1 MELLLKIAA
10 GAVTAALCAAVLR
23 KNSPE
28 FALLVMLCA
37 GVWVLIQVVQSMGQ
51 VTRTMTHLVNVAKL
65 DTRVVEPVVKV
76 VGISII
82 TRVTGEVCRSAGDS
96 GIAAVVETAG
106 TVLALAAT
114 LPLVQAVVEMITGL
128 LV

>member
-28 FALLVMLCA
+28 FALLVMLYA
-37 GVWVLIQVVQSMGQ
+37 GVWVLIQVVLSMGQ
-51 VTRTMTHLVNVAKL
+51 VIRIMTHLVNIAKL

-82 TRVTGEVCRSAGDS
+82 TRITREVCRSAGDS
-96 GIAAVVETAG
+96 GIAAIVETAG

-114 LPLVQAVVEMITGL
+114 LPLAQAVVEMITGL
-128 LV
+128 LA

>member
-23 KNSPE
+23 KNAPE

-37 GVWVLIQVVQSMGQ
+37 GVWVLMQMAQPLGQ
-51 VTRTMTHLVNVAKL
+51 VTRTLTHLVSISKL
-65 DTRVVEPVVKV
+65 DARVVEPVVKV
-76 VGISII
+76 VGLSIV
-82 TRVTGEVCRSAGDS
+82 TRVTGEVCRSAGDG
-96 GIAAVVETAG
+96 GIAAFVETAG

-114 LPLVQAVVEMITGL
+114 LPLAQAVVEMITGL
-128 LV
+128 LA